1 MKEFF
6 ENKIILVTGGVGSIG
21 SEIVRHLLLFN
32 PAEIRVLDNNESGLF
47 KLRSELEKYT
57 NVRYLMGDV
66 RNKERVE
73 RAIRGAN
80 IVFHAAALK
89 HVHLCEYDPF
99 EAIQTNVIGTQ
110 NLTEAAREA
119 GVEKFMLIST
129 DKAANPINTMGAT
142 KLLSEKITINA
153 NIGTYTTRFAAV
165 RFGNVLNSSGS
176 VIPTFVEQISKGG
189 PVTITSP
196 KMTRFFM
203 SIPDAVQLVLQATTA
218 MSGKEIF
225 ILKMPTLRVE
235 DLAYALI
242 EELAPRFGHDHK
254 KIAISYIGVRPGE
267 KMHEDL
273 ITEAESTLLE
283 EREYMLIVHTPV
295 LAPHYSSKQQASTQP
310 QFALRSDSGTFL
322 SREEIKQM
330 LKTHKII

>member
-1 MKEFF
+1 MKETFA
-6 ENKIILVTGGVGSIG
+6 NKTILVTGGVGSIG
-21 SEIVRHLLLFN
+21 SEIVRHLLLFD
-32 PAEIRVLDNNESGLF
+32 PAEIRVLDNSEAGLF
-47 KLRSELEKYT
+47 KLRNELVNHT
-57 NVRYLMGDV
+57 NVRYLLGDV

-73 RAIRGAN
+73 RAIKGAH

-119 GVEKFMLIST
+119 GVERFMLIST

-153 NIGTYTTRFAAV
+153 NIGSHNTTRFGAV
-165 RFGNVLNSSGS
+165 RFGNVLNSNGS

-189 PVTITSP
+189 PVTITAP
-196 KMTRFFM
+196 DMTRFFM
-203 SIPDAVQLVLQATTA
+203 SIPDAVKLVLQATAT
-218 MSGKEIF
+218 MDGKEIF
-225 ILKMPTLRVE
+225 ILKMPTLRIQ

-242 EELAPRFGHDHK
+242 EELAPRYGRRPDE
-254 KIAISYIGVRPGE
+254 INVSCIGVRPGE

-273 ITEAESTLLE
+273 ITEAESTIME
-283 EREYMLIVHTPV
+283 EQENMLVLHTPV
-295 LAPHYSSKQQASTQP
+295 LAPHYSSKQQTNTSVRS
-310 QFALRSDSGTFL
+310 LRSDSGQLL

-330 LKTHKII
+330 LKAHKII